1 MLFRLTYMEL
11 DILCVVRLWIFSRG
25 SLLKHK
31 MCCVY
36 SGAHLLAVNFINS
49 HMRLNGRQLSR
60 KTLDKLIYS
69 IPLSSLWLCYLFS
82 FTLELIIRRWI
93 QFNSNTFSCSSSFV
107 VCRVSWCLGF
117 HPVCGRGIIL
127 LCLKF
132 CFFFFFFLGRRLP
145 IVSAMDA
152 WSPRP
157 RFFILF
163 FFFKEKMIWWVWL
176 LLTILLAQEVKIR
189 QVIPSWFPQL
199 RLYPSLFLFSFLY
212 GSCPFTFT

>member
-1 MLFRLTYMEL
+1 MNECLCQHTGVDNIVKGKRRRTSWCCARRSNAQLTQTYLALLYIDTFHKRVAMLFRLTYMEL

-107 VCRVSWCLGF
+107 VCRVS
-117 HPVCGRGIIL
+117 
-127 LCLKF
+127 
-132 CFFFFFFLGRRLP
+132 
-145 IVSAMDA
+145 
-152 WSPRP
+152 
-157 RFFILF
+157 
-163 FFFKEKMIWWVWL
+163 
-176 LLTILLAQEVKIR
+176 
-189 QVIPSWFPQL
+189 
-199 RLYPSLFLFSFLY
+199 
-212 GSCPFTFT
+212 